1 MASLALVHHAAS
13 TASESSLME
22 LMHKIVVISPAY
34 TGKDGD
40 FIPPPTW
47 GTTDRATVQRVK
59 DLMVESIV
67 WDTKVTTTPVV
78 HVGMHF
84 YSIPTF
90 SQDSYKWCKRL
101 CASKDDKNPKPLL
114 APSWD
119 RNERLRFTLR
129 LPQLARRILSEF
141 GTMYA
146 QLQAAVDALPIAA
159 VTGPSP
165 TQVCAEEDEFGPCL
179 LERRPHRPH
188 RPQC

>member
-67 WDTKVTTTPVV
+67 WDTKGTTTPVV

-119 RNERLRFTLR
+119 RN
-129 LPQLARRILSEF
+129 
-141 GTMYA
+141 Y
-146 QLQAAVDALPIAA
+146 
-159 VTGPSP
+159 
-165 TQVCAEEDEFGPCL
+165 
-179 LERRPHRPH
+179 
-188 RPQC
+188 